1 MSSEKVV
8 DNLHRCKIKRS
19 RMSFELDWP
28 VLSGVISRKLQ
39 SIITEI
45 PPNMNPMLAS
55 PITLKRLSLGDDP
68 PQIAI
73 THITSLHLN
82 EQTVGAVVRYH
93 GNAEMEVTMDLDVNV
108 FGATKQMMEMNRF
121 LGNLYCDAPMRT
133 RCRFLISAIRITV
146 KVEVS
151 HGAQSYIRFEEPP
164 EIAFCIDSNM
174 CLLGPIFDSALQRVM
189 KIIRTEFA
197 RLPEKILIE
206 LPSQE

>member
-1 MSSEKVV
+1 
-8 DNLHRCKIKRS
+8 
-19 RMSFELDWP
+19 MSFDLDWP
-28 VLSGVISRKLQ
+28 VLSGVISSKLR

-45 PPNMNPMLAS
+45 PSTMHPMLAS

-73 THITSLHLN
+73 THIASLHLD
-82 EQTVGAVVRYH
+82 EQTVGAVIRYN
-93 GNAEMEVTMDLDVNV
+93 GNAEMEVGMDLDVNV
-108 FGATKQMMEMNRF
+108 FGATKQMIEMNRF
-121 LGNLYCDAPMRT
+121 LGNLYCDAPIRA

-151 HGAQSYIRFEEPP
+151 HGTQTYIRFEEPP
-164 EIAFCIDSNM
+164 EIAFCVDSNM

-189 KIIRTEFA
+189 KIVRNAFS
-197 RLPEKILIE
+197 RLPEKILLE